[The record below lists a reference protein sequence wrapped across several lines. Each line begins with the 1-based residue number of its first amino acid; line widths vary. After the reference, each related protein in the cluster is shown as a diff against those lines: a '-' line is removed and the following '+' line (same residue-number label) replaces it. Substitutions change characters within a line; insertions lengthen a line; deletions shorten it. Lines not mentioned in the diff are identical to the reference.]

1 MVGTSIVREQCMG
14 VMDGFQYFV
23 GCETTARAS
32 CEQAVK
38 LCPSWCVGWSQVNA
52 LCYARELFN
61 ISAMSF

>member
-1 MVGTSIVREQCMG
+1 MG